1 MRLRTK
7 LTHIY
12 IETSSITPLW
22 IRNKKA
28 DVTPLQLVSIKR
40 LNIVFIVHFLDSP
53 WFKENVT

>member
-12 IETSSITPLW
+12 IETLSITPLW

-28 DVTPLQLVSIKR
+28 DVTSLQLVSIKR

>member
-12 IETSSITPLW
+12 IETLSITPLW